1 MFKRMSLAG
10 AFAVFVSVSG
20 TSAFITHL
28 TVNEVG
34 HSSAKSANRVRFAA
48 RPLISHASFTTL
60 SVAPADAPI
69 TPRHYANAV
78 DQHTP
83 VDAAFDGD
91 IDLGETFIFA
101 GDAAVK

>member
-20 TSAFITHL
+20 ASAFVTHL
-28 TVNEVG
+28 TVSKVEPASVR
-34 HSSAKSANRVRFAA
+34 SANRAQFAA
-48 RPLISHASFTTL
+48 RPLISHASFKTL
-60 SVAPADAPI
+60 QIDPANAPTIPRDYANTVRQAAPI
-69 TPRHYANAV
+69 DAV
-78 DQHTP
+78 
-83 VDAAFDGD
+83 DGD